1 MTFMKLIY
9 KKENF
14 RINIGQSLKK
24 KKTDLGC
31 QISLAKYFNGN
42 LWNITLSHVCTDTDF
57 IHPLMLQFH

>member
-14 RINIGQSLKK
+14 RVNIGQSLEKK
-24 KKTDLGC
+24 KKTDPSC

-42 LWNITLSHVCTDTDF
+42 L
-57 IHPLMLQFH
+57 

>member
-24 KKTDLGC
+24 KTDLGC

-42 LWNITLSHVCTDTDF
+42 L
-57 IHPLMLQFH
+57 

>member
-14 RINIGQSLKK
+14 RINIGQSLEKKK
-24 KKTDLGC
+24 KKTDPSC

-42 LWNITLSHVCTDTDF
+42 L
-57 IHPLMLQFH
+57 

>member
-24 KKTDLGC
+24 KKPDLSC

-42 LWNITLSHVCTDTDF
+42 L
-57 IHPLMLQFH
+57 

>member
-42 LWNITLSHVCTDTDF
+42 L
-57 IHPLMLQFH
+57 